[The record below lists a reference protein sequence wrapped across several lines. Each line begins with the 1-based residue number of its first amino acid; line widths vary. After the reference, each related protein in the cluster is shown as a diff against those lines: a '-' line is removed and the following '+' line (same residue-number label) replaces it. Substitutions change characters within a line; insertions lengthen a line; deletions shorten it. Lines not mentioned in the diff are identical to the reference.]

1 MAEVQISQEEVKGI
15 DINQVTSMQLK
26 DGTVVVINPV
36 EEQYDD
42 QAGEEY
48 VQEELPQ
55 EQKEVDE
62 CCQQGDQ
69 SNKLRARPMQYGVV
83 PPRVKVVPAPIVQ
96 VPKVGVIP
104 PNIRP
109 PPKSMVA
116 RPPVV
121 VPGYAAKPLL
131 RPAVVPTPVAPL
143 PVKPVPATVV
153 RPVPSTL
160 NKPLVSQMIQAPRFR
175 ARPGTQ
181 EEEEFQEEEYA
192 GDEYC
197 ECNEECQ
204 AKDANQLRARPMA
217 VPMKVVPVP
226 TVPKVFPV
234 PRVVPKLVPFPKVV
248 PVPVKRGPT
257 HLMPGYN
264 TFQPRVFRARPR
276 VMAQPVPMFTPLTGT
291 FQPSLVTRPK
301 LPMHHHP
308 HRPPRVVMA
317 PVGVPRFRAKR
328 SNTCEPQRNNCEE
341 TCENECNKTCVCT
354 KCGKEF

>member
-121 VPGYAAKPLL
+121 VPGYVAKPFL

-175 ARPGTQ
+175 AKPGTQ
-181 EEEEFQEEEYA
+181 EEEEFQE
-192 GDEYC
+192 
-197 ECNEECQ
+197 Q
-204 AKDANQLRARPMA
+204 T
-217 VPMKVVPVP
+217 KVVPVP
-226 TVPKVFPV
+226 RVVSV
-234 PRVVPKLVPFPKVV
+234 PRVVPKLLPFPKVV

-276 VMAQPVPMFTPLTGT
+276 VMVQPVPMFTPLTGT

>member
-1 MAEVQISQEEVKGI
+1 M
-15 DINQVTSMQLK
+15 
-26 DGTVVVINPV
+26 P
-36 EEQYDD
+36 
-42 QAGEEY
+42 
-48 VQEELPQ
+48 
-55 EQKEVDE
+55 
-62 CCQQGDQ
+62 
-69 SNKLRARPMQYGVV
+69 
-83 PPRVKVVPAPIVQ
+83 
-96 VPKVGVIP
+96 VPKVAVLP
-104 PNIRP
+104 PHLH
-109 PPKSMVA
+109 PPKPMVPHRGPK

-121 VPGYAAKPLL
+121 VPGYVGNFRARPNVMAPVVPARYPSARPVHPVHRPVVKPPLK
-131 RPAVVPTPVAPL
+131 PAFVPTPVAPL
-143 PVKPVPATVV
+143 PVRPVPATVV
-153 RPVPSTL
+153 RPVPSTVQ
-160 NKPLVSQMIQAPRFR
+160 KPLVSQIIQAPRFR

-204 AKDANQLRARPMA
+204 AKGANQLRARPMA

-276 VMAQPVPMFTPLTGT
+276 VMVQPVPMFTPLTGT

-328 SNTCEPQRNNCEE
+328 SNTVEPQRNNCEE